1 MPMSTEMEQSLR
13 LDGYDRR
20 ILDVLQREGRISN
33 QELADRIGL
42 SPSPCLRRVRALEES
57 GVITGI
63 APSSMRDDSD
73 SR

>member
-1 MPMSTEMEQSLR
+1 MEQSLR

-42 SPSPCLRRVRALEES
+42 SPSP
-57 GVITGI
+57 
-63 APSSMRDDSD
+63 
-73 SR
+73 